1 MYFVIN
7 GFITVV
13 CIIALILFTEVFPKV
28 IKALIG
34 LLATITSSYAITLLI
49 RKIAELTSWYAQ
61 PNRFPLCYYVFAG
74 CAVLALLIAFIAS
87 KKAKK
92 KK

>member
-13 CIIALILFTEVFPKV
+13 CIIALILFTEVFPKI

-34 LLATITSSYAITLLI
+34 LIATISGACAISLLI
-49 RKIAELTSWYAQ
+49 RKIAVISSWYKEPAI
-61 PNRFPLCYYVFAG
+61 FPLYYYVFAG